1 MKNIHQDKTTVFIN
15 TLPVSVKSGG
25 IRVFLLELIE
35 AFAINANPLFE
46 YTLICCNAN
55 KELFNAVKHYSNI
68 HLLEVKVNN
77 SNPLTRIYFEQFKLN
92 KFLNRQKN
100 AIVLNICNIAIL
112 NCKLSQVTIIQA
124 QMSIKALRKTL
135 PEKYISISKL
145 HKIYYDLLL
154 VKSIKISKKT
164 IAISHFM
171 VDFLI
176 KYRDKIVVIHEGVN
190 MQAFN
195 DEKNTLS
202 AFRDKMPYI
211 LSISTL
217 FPHKNMDKLVEAFA
231 VFKNKNRSD
240 FKLVIAGKDS
250 DGKQLDY
257 LKDVAIKNG
266 IAKDVIFPGWVANKE
281 IPALYKNASLF
292 VFLSGMEFFGLPIL
306 EAMACKVPVIAA
318 NKMSL
323 PEVVNDAGILVEPED
338 VNQVASII
346 ETISTNETLRDKL
359 ITKGLENVEL
369 FKWATTAKKFEN
381 VFQSI
386 LN

>member
-1 MKNIHQDKTTVFIN
+1 MNKTTIFIN

-35 AFAINANPLFE
+35 ALAINANPLFE
-46 YTLICCNAN
+46 YSLICCNAN
-55 KELFNAVKHYSNI
+55 KELFNSVNRYSNI

-92 KFLNRQKN
+92 KLLKKQKN
-100 AIVLNICNIAIL
+100 GIVLNICNIAIL
-112 NCKLSQVTIIQA
+112 NCKLPQVTIIQA

-145 HKIYYDLLL
+145 HKLYYDLLL

-171 VDFLI
+171 VDFLK
-176 KYRDKIVVIHEGVN
+176 KYQDKIVVIHEGVN

-195 DEKNTLS
+195 DEKNDLS

-211 LSISTL
+211 LSVSTL

-231 VFKNKNRSD
+231 IFKKQNKSN
-240 FKLVIAGKDS
+240 FKLLIGGKDP
-250 DGKQLDY
+250 DGKQLNF
-257 LKDVAIKNG
+257 LKDVAIKNDVEN
-266 IAKDVIFPGWVANKE
+266 DVIFPGWVANKD

-306 EAMACKVPVIAA
+306 EAMACEVPVIAA

-323 PEVVNDAGILVEPED
+323 PEVVNDAGTLVEPED
-338 VNQVASII
+338 VIQVASIM
-346 ETISTNETLRDKL
+346 EAMCSNEALRDKL

-369 FKWATTAKKFEN
+369 FKWTTTAKKFEN
-381 VFQSI
+381 VFQSFVK
-386 LN
+386 